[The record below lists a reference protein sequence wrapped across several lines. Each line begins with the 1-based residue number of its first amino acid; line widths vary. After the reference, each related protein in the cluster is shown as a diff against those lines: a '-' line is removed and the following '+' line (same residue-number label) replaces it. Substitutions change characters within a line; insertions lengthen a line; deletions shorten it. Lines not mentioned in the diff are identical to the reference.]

1 MKTNKISLKS
11 ILGEIEYGAG
21 KKLQDE
27 KLTVDSVN
35 PYELA
40 KGIKIEMESTDD
52 PEKAEEK
59 AVENLGKDPAYYT
72 NLMDWEAQHKF
83 DESPGKFSPKKKEEE
98 KDEEPK
104 EVKSLK
110 LNQMVKDIKADD
122 PKAEKP
128 RKQ

>member
-1 MKTNKISLKS
+1 MKTNKLSLKS
-11 ILGEIEYGAG
+11 ILGEIEYGVG
-21 KKLQDE
+21 RKLQYETPTIDN
-27 KLTVDSVN
+27 VN

-40 KGIKIEMESTDD
+40 KGIKIEMESVDD

-59 AVENLGKDPAYYT
+59 ALENLGKDPAYYT

-83 DESPGKFSPKKKEEE
+83 DESPSKFSPKKNDEEE
-98 KDEEPK
+98 DEQPK

-128 RKQ
+128 RK